1 MSIRLLENI
10 GLKSEIKSFFRKNSD
25 EILDIILFGSTVRQ
39 KEKPNDID
47 LLVLYKDKKNLDLS
61 YKLKV
66 LLESKN
72 FIVEITDIT
81 YKDVF
86 GGSFKARESILSEGY
101 SMVYDKLLSDG
112 FGYMNLMLFKYDL
125 GKLNKSE
132 RMRFYYSLYGRT
144 KDQNGVLNELEAV
157 KFSDTVLLCP
167 IENSEKMKEYL
178 QRWNILSIN
187 FPVLLPS
194 RIKHIL

>member
-1 MSIRLLENI
+1 MSIKLSENTE
-10 GLKSEIKSFFRKNSD
+10 LKSEIKGFFRKNSW

-47 LLVLYKDKKNLDLS
+47 LLVLYKDKKNLDIS

-72 FIVEITDIT
+72 LAVEITDMT
-81 YKDVF
+81 YKDIF

-101 SMVYDKLLSDG
+101 SLVYDKILSEG
-112 FGYMNLMLFKYDL
+112 FGYMNLTLFKYDL

-144 KDQNGVLNELEAV
+144 KEQKGVLNELGAT

-178 QRWNILSIN
+178 QRWNILSTN